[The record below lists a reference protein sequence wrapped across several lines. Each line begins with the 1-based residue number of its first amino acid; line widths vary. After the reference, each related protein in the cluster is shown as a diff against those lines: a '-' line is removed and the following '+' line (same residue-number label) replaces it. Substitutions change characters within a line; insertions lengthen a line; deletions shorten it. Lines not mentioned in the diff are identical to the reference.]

1 MSTVDYNTNNYT
13 ISELLA
19 IIGLEDPTEQEI
31 MDTTNKFI
39 DQFSKENSPNL
50 IAFFQDIQT
59 KLLQYTDK
67 LQTGSNASAEEYTPN
82 SEQTDRWFK
91 NEALP
96 QDEKPIQKDKNT
108 ERKEQI
114 DVYDNNH
121 VPMNREQLG
130 INNNFTVPVA
140 QDTLNPNLTNITSR
154 FINLDSQFRQAAGG
168 IDTISTDYNLDLSDP
183 LTNVLSLRL
192 YSVQIPFT
200 WYIIDDQYGNTCFW
214 VTNTGKT
221 FKIFIEPGNY
231 NSTTLCDALNKAFTN
246 AANFNPP
253 YLNGFT
259 NTVDPSAK
267 IVTYN
272 SVNGK
277 ITINLFDWIDPA
289 LNPIITINQFG
300 DTFDGSVDAYIT
312 FFDFTGKL
320 NCLGD
325 HLACAVQNMSF
336 NGTLGWIMGYRL
348 PIVPIFNTPGNTAIA
363 VLDLYGPKY
372 FILVIDDYNQNHI
385 NNGLITITELSTK
398 LAMPTYYS
406 TSQPYICSENVSNI
420 SPLLSINNVGN
431 LSAQNININNL
442 QDKLSFGYGKIQTIL
457 PSAPRTLTQAQL
469 YTINEIMKNRE
480 KNTSYRGKAPTSSDT
495 FALIPIKRAGL
506 STGDMYVDFSGSMQ
520 DNKRIYFGPVDIDRM
535 RIRLLDDRGFTVD
548 LHGQDWCITLISENL
563 YQY

>member
-1 MSTVDYNTNNYT
+1 MSTVDYNTDNYT

-19 IIGLEDPTEQEI
+19 ILDLDDPTEEEI
-31 MDTTNKFI
+31 IDITNKYI
-39 DQFSKENSPNL
+39 DRFQKEKSPNL
-50 IAFFQDIQT
+50 VVFFQDIQT
-59 KLLQYTDK
+59 KLLQYTHQLK
-67 LQTGSNASAEEYTPN
+67 TGGEDAEYTPN
-82 SEQTDRWFK
+82 AEQTERWFK

-96 QDEKPIQKDKNT
+96 QDDKPIQKDKNT
-108 ERKEQI
+108 ERKDQI

-130 INNNFTVPVA
+130 INNNFNVPVA

-168 IDTISTDYNLDLSDP
+168 VETISTDYTLDLSDP

-200 WYIIDDQYGNTCFW
+200 WYVVDEQYGNTCFW
-214 VTNTGKT
+214 VTNKGNT
-221 FKIFIEPGNY
+221 FKIFISPGNY
-231 NSTTLCDALNKAFTN
+231 NPVSLCIALNDAFTN
-246 AANFNPP
+246 LANFSLPYVDVVPP
-253 YLNGFT
+253 YSQAFINVSGSS
-259 NTVDPSAK
+259 P

-272 SVNGK
+272 SNNGK
-277 ITINLFDWIDPA
+277 ININLFGWEDPA
-289 LNPIITINQFG
+289 GNSIASIDQNINI
-300 DTFDGSVDAYIT
+300 FDENTDAYFT
-312 FFDFTGKL
+312 FFDFTGQL
-320 NCLGD
+320 NCLNT
-325 HLACAVQNMSF
+325 ACNVQNMSF
-336 NGTLGWIMGYRL
+336 NGTLGWLMGYRL
-348 PIVPIFNTPGNTAIA
+348 PIIAVFNNGNTGLA

-398 LAMPTYYS
+398 LAIPSYYN
-406 TSQPYICSENVSNI
+406 TSQPYICTPNVSNI
-420 SPLLSINNVGN
+420 SPLLSINNIGN
-431 LSAQNININNL
+431 LSAQEFNAI
-442 QDKLSFGYGKIQTIL
+442 QDKLNFSYGSTQTIL

-469 YTINEIMKNRE
+469 YTVNEIMKNRE

-506 STGDMYVDFSGSMQ
+506 STGDMYVDFSGSIQ
-520 DNKRIYFGPVDIDRM
+520 DNKRIYFGPVNIDRM

-548 LHGQDWCITLISENL
+548 LHGVDWCITLISENL

>member
-1 MSTVDYNTNNYT
+1 MSTVDYNTDNYT
-13 ISELLA
+13 ISELLSILDLDDPSEEE
-19 IIGLEDPTEQEI
+19 II
-31 MDTTNKFI
+31 DTTNKYI
-39 DQFSKENSPNL
+39 DRFSKENSPNL

-59 KLLQYTDK
+59 KILQYTNQ
-67 LQTGSNASAEEYTPN
+67 LQTGASDAEYVSN

-96 QDEKPIQKDKNT
+96 QDDKPIQKDKNT

-168 IDTISTDYNLDLSDP
+168 VDTISTDYNLDLSDP

-214 VTNTGKT
+214 VTNNGHT

-231 NSTTLCDALNKAFTN
+231 NSTTLCDALNAAFKTATN
-246 AANFNPP
+246 FKPLYDHA
-253 YLNGFT
+253 FT
-259 NTVDPSAK
+259 NTVDPNAK

-277 ITINLFDWIDPA
+277 ITINLYNWIDPA
-289 LNPIITINQFG
+289 LNPVVSIDPNTN
-300 DTFDGSVDAYIT
+300 TFDGSIDAYFT

-336 NGTLGWIMGYRL
+336 NGTLGWVMGYRL
-348 PIVPIFNTPGNTAIA
+348 PIVPVFNTPGNTAIA

-398 LAMPTYYS
+398 LAMPSYYS

-431 LSAQNININNL
+431 LSAQDFNAI
-442 QDKLSFGYGKIQTIL
+442 QDKLNFGYGKIQTIL

>member
-1 MSTVDYNTNNYT
+1 MSTVDYNTDNYT

-19 IIGLEDPTEQEI
+19 ILDLDDPTEQEI
-31 MDTTNKFI
+31 VDITNKYI
-39 DQFSKENSPNL
+39 DRFQKEKSPNL
-50 IAFFQDIQT
+50 VIFFQDIQT
-59 KLLQYTDK
+59 KLLQYTHQLK
-67 LQTGSNASAEEYTPN
+67 TGGEDAEYTPN
-82 SEQTDRWFK
+82 SEQTERWFK
-91 NEALP
+91 NEVLP
-96 QDEKPIQKDKNT
+96 QDDNSIQKNKNT
-108 ERKEQI
+108 ERKDQI

-130 INNNFTVPVA
+130 INNNFNVPVA

-168 IDTISTDYNLDLSDP
+168 IDTISTDYTLDLSDP

-200 WYIIDDQYGNTCFW
+200 WYVVDDQYGNTCFW
-214 VTNTGKT
+214 VTNKGNT
-221 FKIFIEPGNY
+221 FKIFISPGNY
-231 NSTTLCDALNKAFTN
+231 NPISLCIALNDAFTN
-246 AANFNPP
+246 LANFSLPYVDVVPP
-253 YLNGFT
+253 YSQAFVNVSGSS
-259 NTVDPSAK
+259 P

-272 SVNGK
+272 SNNGK
-277 ITINLFDWIDPA
+277 IIINLFGWEDPA
-289 LNPIITINQFG
+289 GNSIASIDQNINI
-300 DTFDGSVDAYIT
+300 FDGNTDAYFT
-312 FFDFTGKL
+312 FFDFTGQL
-320 NCLGD
+320 NCLNT
-325 HLACAVQNMSF
+325 ACNVQNMSF
-336 NGTLGWIMGYRL
+336 NGTLGWLMGYRL
-348 PIVPIFNTPGNTAIA
+348 PVVPVLNIGNTGFA

-398 LAMPTYYS
+398 LAIPSYYN
-406 TSQPYICSENVSNI
+406 TSQPYICTSNVSNI
-420 SPLLSINNVGN
+420 SPLLSINNIAN
-431 LSAQNININNL
+431 LSAQNFNSI
-442 QDKLSFGYGKIQTIL
+442 QDKLNFSYGSTQTIL

-506 STGDMYVDFSGSMQ
+506 NTGDMYVDFSGSIQ
-520 DNKRIYFGPVDIDRM
+520 DNKRIYFGPVNIDRM

-548 LHGQDWCITLISENL
+548 LHGVDWCITLISENL